1 MTMQMS
7 RGTYLSIGAIF
18 KDEAEYLR
26 EWIEFHRLVGVE
38 HFYLYD
44 NESTDDPARILAPY
58 VDSGLVTLYR
68 APGPMAQMPV
78 YAHCTATH
86 AAHSRWIAFLDV
98 DEFLFPT
105 EPVDLHSVLADY
117 EPYPALVVNWVSFG
131 SSGLIDR
138 PAGGVLETFRRRGA
152 LDHVVP
158 YPHLVLP
165 GGGYRPLN
173 THVKS
178 IVDPRRAVGCGNPHF
193 LDYAGADSAVD
204 EQGREVRGA
213 FSSTVSVERLRLNHY
228 WSKSRSE
235 FARKLAKGRADS
247 TSRRSWEEFELR
259 DGLCNG
265 VQDELI
271 MRYLLEL
278 AGDGARPDTQPGHS
292 DGRGT
297 SDPRL
302 TSLSA

>member
-1 MTMQMS
+1 MQIA
-7 RGTYLSIGAIF
+7 RARYLSIGAIF

-44 NESTDDPARILAPY
+44 NESADDPERILAPY
-58 VDSGLVTLYR
+58 VDSGLVTLYQ
-68 APGPMAQMPV
+68 APGAVPQMQA
-78 YAHCTATH
+78 YAHCAATH
-86 AAHSRWIAFLDV
+86 ATHTRWIAFLDM

-105 EPVDLHSVLADY
+105 EPIDLHSILADY
-117 EPYPALVVNWVSFG
+117 ETCAAVVVNWVSFG

-138 PAGGVLETFRRRGA
+138 PAGGVLDAFQDRGA

-158 YPHLVLP
+158 YPHLALP

-173 THVKS
+173 THIKS
-178 IVDPRRAVGCGNPHF
+178 IVDPRRVVGCDNPHF
-193 LDYAGADSAVD
+193 LHYASTDCAVD
-204 EQGREVRGA
+204 EQGRKVRGA
-213 FSSTVSVERLRLNHY
+213 FSETVSVERLRLNHY

-247 TSRRSWEEFELR
+247 TSRRSWEEFDLR
-259 DGLCNG
+259 DGLCTG

-271 MRYLLEL
+271 VRYLPEL
-278 AGDGARPDTQPGHS
+278 DRSLDA
-292 DGRGT
+292 
-297 SDPRL
+297 PRL